1 MNAPPPASE
10 NTPRLDRG
18 YFIFLC
24 LSVGPPV
31 GYLIMKLLHYA
42 SAPSNLRPLV
52 FASFPGDGG
61 MWFMIYFVGG
71 LYALAGASV
80 FIFLEYRFG
89 LRSLWAA
96 IAASLVLPICL
107 TVGFFLPDVLRLHRI
122 PELGGVFMWSAGC
135 VCAMTVCWLLA
146 RWVKVVR

>member
-1 MNAPPPASE
+1 MSAPPPAAE
-10 NTPRLDRG
+10 NMPRLDRG

-31 GYLIMKLLHYA
+31 GFYVLKLLHYA
-42 SAPSNLRPLV
+42 FTPSNLRPLV
-52 FASFPGDGG
+52 SFTVDGQTWFA
-61 MWFMIYFVGG
+61 IYLFGG
-71 LYALAGASV
+71 LFALAGASV

-96 IAASLVLPICL
+96 MAASLVLPICL
-107 TVGFFLPDVLRLHRI
+107 TVAFFLPDVLRLHRI
-122 PELGGVFMWSAGC
+122 PELRGVFMWSVGC

-146 RWVKVVR
+146 RWVRAVR

>member
-1 MNAPPPASE
+1 MSTPPAASE

-31 GYLIMKLLHYA
+31 GYLVLKLLHYA
-42 SAPSNLRPLV
+42 FAPSNLRPLV
-52 FASFPGDGG
+52 TIAADGRTWFA
-61 MWFMIYFVGG
+61 IYLFGG
-71 LYALAGASV
+71 LFALAGALV
-80 FIFLEYRFG
+80 LIFLEYRFG

-107 TVGFFLPDVLRLHRI
+107 TVVFFLPDVLRLHRI
-122 PELGGVFMWSAGC
+122 PELSGVFMWSLGC

-146 RWVKVVR
+146 RWVRVVR

>member
-1 MNAPPPASE
+1 MSAPPPTASE
-10 NTPRLDRG
+10 DAPRLYRG
-18 YFIFLC
+18 SFIFLC

-31 GYLIMKLLHYA
+31 GYLVLQLLHYA
-42 SAPSNLRPLV
+42 FAPPNLRPLV
-52 FASFPGDGG
+52 SFAADGRT
-61 MWFMIYFVGG
+61 WFAIYFFGG

-89 LRSLWAA
+89 VRSLWAA

-107 TVGFFLPDVLRLHRI
+107 TVAFSVPDVLRVHRI
-122 PELGGVFMWSAGC
+122 PELGGVFMWSIGC
-135 VCAMTVCWLLA
+135 MCAMTVCWLLA

>member
-1 MNAPPPASE
+1 MSMPPAAPE

-31 GYLIMKLLHYA
+31 GYWVLKLLHYA
-42 SAPSNLRPLV
+42 LTPSNLRPLV
-52 FASFPGDGG
+52 RFATDGQT
-61 MWFMIYFVGG
+61 WFAIYWFGG
-71 LYALAGASV
+71 LFALAGASV

-96 IAASLVLPICL
+96 IAASVVLPICL
-107 TVGFFLPDVLRLHRI
+107 TIAFSLPQVWRLHRI
-122 PELGGVFMWSAGC
+122 PELGGVVFFSVGC
-135 VCAMTVCWLLA
+135 VSAMTVCWLLA
-146 RWVKVVR
+146 RWVRVVR